1 MIDTI
6 RSRHIDGILIEK
18 GFKKRISENEVV
30 YFTKVYRKDI
40 LGKPIKLVISPSL
53 RYKRC
58 TIKTNIFEDTSISSD
73 NEIFSKFLSDIEL
86 VNHIFNERKWYYW
99 IIKMKFKH
107 I

>member
-1 MIDTI
+1 MIETI

-30 YFTKVYRKDI
+30 YFTKVYRNDI

-58 TIKTNIFEDTSISSD
+58 RIKTNIFEDTSISSD

-86 VNHIFNERKWYYW
+86 VNHIFNERK
-99 IIKMKFKH
+99 
-107 I
+107 

>member
-1 MIDTI
+1 MVETI
-6 RSRHIDGILIEK
+6 RTRHIDGILIEK

-73 NEIFSKFLSDIEL
+73 SSLLTS
-86 VNHIFNERKWYYW
+86 VNNY
-99 IIKMKFKH
+99 
-107 I
+107 